1 MLKNILFKNPKIEIR
16 RSSIH
21 GWGVFTKEF
30 IKKDELLE
38 EIPFIVIPMSPNES
52 SSLFIDYRFNYPS
65 GVGKWTNQVLP
76 FGFAGLYNHSDSPNA
91 YWYTDEENKLFI
103 FRTSSDIES
112 NSEIFVYYG
121 NEAYWNDGRRHIKI
135 K

>member
-21 GWGVFTKEF
+21 GWGIFTNDF

-38 EIPFIVIPMSPNES
+38 EVPFITIPMSPNES

-65 GVGKWTNQVLP
+65 GMGSWINQVIV
-76 FGFAGLYNHSDSPNA
+76 FGFASLYNHSENPNA
-91 YWYTDEENKLFI
+91 YWYTDEENKIFI
-103 FRTSSDIES
+103 FKTSMDIKP
-112 NSEIFVYYG
+112 NNEIFVYYG
-121 NEAYWNDGRRHIKI
+121 NESYWNDGRSHTQIK
-135 K
+135 